1 MEVVAIDISGRHAE
15 GGRYIMVCAA
25 VSADISPIALDRVHE
40 VRQIQRTSRRM
51 NLNVV
56 VDVISD
62 AVQGLDGL
70 VIAEQGDLYNI
81 EAWRIESILGRRFK
95 YPESLGERLLVELAH
110 HISISGRRM
119 LLGFGED

>member
-1 MEVVAIDISGRHAE
+1 LEVVAIDISGRHAE
-15 GGRYIMVCAA
+15 GGRYIMVSAA
-25 VSADISPIALDRVHE
+25 VSADISPIALERVYE
-40 VRQIQRTSRRM
+40 VRQIQRTSRRL

-62 AVQGLDGL
+62 AVRGLEGL
-70 VIAEQGDLYNI
+70 VIAEQGDLYNL

-119 LLGFGED
+119 LLAFGED